1 MNKMQKLTCAKVLKV
16 IFYLLG
22 FPLLMLFVAK
32 DSMIFFNEGAFSET
46 AKNGITAALVLWA
59 GFTLLQIGLYL
70 VLKKQQAVRTIILV
84 ILAVALMLAP
94 IAGLDIRNEKE
105 LDKIRTEYSD
115 KGVKVENYSLQKQW
129 FNALS
134 ANKRESGYAYKLN
147 ERVDNVIRTY
157 GLSEY
162 YPKMY
167 RERTQLNTAVAYY
180 QVGGLDGEMIKV
192 TGDNIDGLFD
202 SLKAQSPYAYN
213 PNGLLY
219 DGYIFG
225 VENALELLI
234 KYNEYAKLTVY
245 RRSSTYIGTEK
256 YADAFK
262 EGCYVLKDGA
272 YVTMKAAGEAFCK
285 QPGTIYYEKLSIAD
299 AYKAMV
305 KDIKDSETNSSKYE
319 SDAWYNYFNDNT
331 EILDTRTGKM
341 TNYSTL
347 RIEED
352 NYRLTDSRL
361 NAVLGTLFEYLG
373 MNPAINKLLNGLN
386 LDGIIGLVN
395 ALLQENGADLTS
407 GDIGNVVSQLL
418 YGYNNGKGGE
428 TTGLAY
434 PVQYLFGNLNLSDK
448 NVFKSTGETAYEYD
462 DEGHLVY
469 EVDAS
474 GNTTDIPKLTGKTG
488 TVYVITYSDSG
499 KKNPDGTPILNA
511 TVNRAEFDTTKMSPL
526 PEKAAD
532 IKTGTVYTTGDIF
545 KEVKLNANYSAY
557 VENLEKNKNPNTA
570 ALVDIIKSLQPAL
583 GLVGGLLNLNDIIG
597 GLVSGLD
604 VSAILAK
611 IAPDLDLNAILT
623 QILSKI
629 DLTGVTVE
637 GVQKLLDTVLGE
649 LSFYSHPLLKKC
661 WQSDFVSDTDK
672 ALATTAGTT
681 VDMSDYAWV
690 KYTCEDFGITS
701 GCALAAKGGL
711 LTGKTIG
718 NGTSA
723 DAAISLADCYQLQA
737 DIAYQPEMYP
747 LLAARR
753 YFSIWAG
760 ILAMSIFLSTY
771 FHNKER
777 LYAYEIALNGGEY

>member
-94 IAGLDIRNEKE
+94 IAGLDVRNEKE

-134 ANKRESGYAYKLN
+134 ADKRKSGYAYLLN
-147 ERVDNVIRTY
+147 ERVNNVIKTY

-219 DGYIFG
+219 DGYVFG
-225 VENALELLI
+225 VENVLELLI

-245 RRSSTYIGTEK
+245 RPAK
-256 YADAFK
+256 YTVADYAEAFNA
-262 EGCYVLKDGA
+262 GCYVLKDGA
-272 YVTMKAAGEAFCK
+272 YVTMKAAGETFSK
-285 QPGTIYYEKLSIAD
+285 QPGTVYYEKLAIAD
-299 AYKAMV
+299 AYKKMV
-305 KDIKDSETNSSKYE
+305 SEIEESATNASAYE
-319 SDAWYNYFNDNT
+319 SDAWYNYTNDIT
-331 EILDTRTGKM
+331 EILDTRSGKM

-373 MNPAINKLLNGLN
+373 MNPAINKLLDSLKAQQL
-386 LDGIIGLVN
+386 LDLVN
-395 ALLQENGADLTS
+395 SLLKENSADLSS

-428 TTGLAY
+428 TTGLAL
-434 PVQYLFGNLNLSDK
+434 PVQYLFGNLDFTSK
-448 NVFKSTGETAYEYD
+448 EVYKSTGKNAFKVGALA
-462 DEGHLVY
+462 DEV
-469 EVDAS
+469 
-474 GNTTDIPKLTGKTG
+474 
-488 TVYVITYSDSG
+488 VYVTTYTDSG
-499 KKNPDGTPILNA
+499 EVNDDGTPVLTAKITREAFDAATMKQSPKTNA
-511 TVNRAEFDTTKMSPL
+511 EIV
-526 PEKAAD
+526 PEQK
-532 IKTGTVYTTGDIF
+532 YTTGDTYA
-545 KEVKLNANYSAY
+545 KTKLGTAY
-557 VENLEKNKNPNTA
+557 TAYKTKLESDNKNPNTA

-597 GLVSGLD
+597 GLVPGLD
-604 VSAILAK
+604 IPAILKA

-623 QILSKI
+623 QVLSKI

-681 VDMSDYAWV
+681 VDMSDYAWI

-701 GCALAAKGGL
+701 GCALVAKGGL

-737 DIAYQPEMYP
+737 DIAYQPNMYP

-771 FHNKER
+771 FHNKEK

>member
-70 VLKKQQAVRTIILV
+70 VLKKQQAARTIILV

-94 IAGLDIRNEKE
+94 IAGLDARNEKE

-134 ANKRESGYAYKLN
+134 ADKRESGYAYKLN

-202 SLKAQSPYAYN
+202 SLQSQSPYAYN

-219 DGYIFG
+219 DGYVFG

-245 RRSSTYIGTEK
+245 RPTK
-256 YADAFK
+256 YTVADYAEAFSA
-262 EGCYVLKDGA
+262 GCYVIKDGA
-272 YVTMKAAGEAFCK
+272 YVTMKAAGEPFCK
-285 QPGTIYYEKLSIAD
+285 QPGTIYYEQLAIAD
-299 AYKAMV
+299 AYKKMV
-305 KDIKDSETNSSKYE
+305 SEIEESATNASAYE
-319 SDAWYNYFNDNT
+319 SDAWYNYTNDIT

-373 MNPAINKLLNGLN
+373 MNPAINKLLDSLKAQQL
-386 LDGIIGLVN
+386 LDLVN
-395 ALLQENGADLTS
+395 SLLKENSADLSS

-428 TTGLAY
+428 TTGLAL
-434 PVQYLFGNLNLSDK
+434 PAQYLFGNLDFTSK
-448 NVFKSTGETAYEYD
+448 EVYKSTGKNAFKVGATA
-462 DEGHLVY
+462 DEV
-469 EVDAS
+469 
-474 GNTTDIPKLTGKTG
+474 
-488 TVYVITYSDSG
+488 VYVTTYTDSG
-499 KKNPDGTPILNA
+499 EVNDDGTPVLTAKITREAFDNA
-511 TVNRAEFDTTKMSPL
+511 TMKQLPKTSAEIVPGQK
-526 PEKAAD
+526 
-532 IKTGTVYTTGDIF
+532 YTTGDTYA
-545 KEVKLNANYSAY
+545 KTKLGTAY
-557 VENLEKNKNPNTA
+557 TAYKTKLESDNKNPNTA

-583 GLVGGLLNLNDIIG
+583 GLVGGLLDLNDIIG
-597 GLVSGLD
+597 GLVPGLD
-604 VSAILAK
+604 VAGILKA

-623 QILSKI
+623 QILGKI

-737 DIAYQPEMYP
+737 DIAYQPDMYP

-771 FHNKER
+771 FHNKEK

>member
-84 ILAVALMLAP
+84 VLAVALMLAP

-225 VENALELLI
+225 VENVLELLI

-245 RRSSTYIGTEK
+245 RPTK
-256 YADAFK
+256 YTVADYAEAFNA
-262 EGCYVLKDGA
+262 GCYVIKDGA
-272 YVTMKAAGEAFCK
+272 YVTMKAAGETFCK
-285 QPGTIYYEKLSIAD
+285 QPGTIYYEQLAIAD
-299 AYKAMV
+299 AYKKMV
-305 KDIKDSETNSSKYE
+305 SEIEASATNASAYE
-319 SDAWYNYFNDNT
+319 SDAWYNYTNDITKIFDPRVKSNI
-331 EILDTRTGKM
+331 EDE
-341 TNYSTL
+341 NYTVYSKL

-373 MNPAINKLLNGLN
+373 MNPAINKLLDSLKAQQL
-386 LDGIIGLVN
+386 LDLVN
-395 ALLQENGADLTS
+395 SLLKENGADLSS

-428 TTGLAY
+428 TTGLAL
-434 PVQYLFGNLNLSDK
+434 PAQYLFGNLNFTSK
-448 NVFKSTGETAYEYD
+448 EVYKSTGKNAFKVGALA
-462 DEGHLVY
+462 DEV
-469 EVDAS
+469 
-474 GNTTDIPKLTGKTG
+474 
-488 TVYVITYSDSG
+488 VYVTTYTDSG
-499 KKNPDGTPILNA
+499 EVNDDGTPILTAKITREAFDNA
-511 TVNRAEFDTTKMSPL
+511 TMKQPPKTNAEIVPGQK
-526 PEKAAD
+526 
-532 IKTGTVYTTGDIF
+532 YTTGDTYA
-545 KEVKLNANYSAY
+545 KTDLGTAYKAYETKLKND
-557 VENLEKNKNPNTA
+557 NKNPNTA

-604 VSAILAK
+604 VSAILKA

-718 NGTSA
+718 NGTPA

-737 DIAYQPEMYP
+737 DIAYQPDMYP

>member
-1 MNKMQKLTCAKVLKV
+1 
-16 IFYLLG
+16 
-22 FPLLMLFVAK
+22 
-32 DSMIFFNEGAFSET
+32 
-46 AKNGITAALVLWA
+46 
-59 GFTLLQIGLYL
+59 
-70 VLKKQQAVRTIILV
+70 
-84 ILAVALMLAP
+84 
-94 IAGLDIRNEKE
+94 
-105 LDKIRTEYSD
+105 
-115 KGVKVENYSLQKQW
+115 
-129 FNALS
+129 
-134 ANKRESGYAYKLN
+134 
-147 ERVDNVIRTY
+147 
-157 GLSEY
+157 
-162 YPKMY
+162 MY
-167 RERTQLNTAVAYY
+167 RERPQHNTAVAYY

-202 SLKAQSPYAYN
+202 SLQSQSPYAYN

-225 VENALELLI
+225 VENVLELLI

-245 RRSSTYIGTEK
+245 RPTK
-256 YADAFK
+256 YTVADYAEAFNA
-262 EGCYVLKDGA
+262 GCYVIKDGA
-272 YVTMKAAGEAFCK
+272 YVTMKAAGETFSK
-285 QPGTIYYEKLSIAD
+285 QPGTVYYEKLAIAD
-299 AYKAMV
+299 AYKKMV
-305 KDIKDSETNSSKYE
+305 SEIEESATNASAYE
-319 SDAWYNYFNDNT
+319 SDAWYNYTNDIT
-331 EILDTRTGKM
+331 EILDTRSGKM

-352 NYRLTDSRL
+352 NYRLADSRL

-373 MNPAINKLLNGLN
+373 MNPAINKLLDSLKAQQL
-386 LDGIIGLVN
+386 LDLVN
-395 ALLQENGADLTS
+395 SLLKENSADLSS

-428 TTGLAY
+428 TTGLAL
-434 PVQYLFGNLNLSDK
+434 PAQYLFGNLDFTSK
-448 NVFKSTGETAYEYD
+448 EIYKSTGKNAFKVGAPA
-462 DEGHLVY
+462 DEV
-469 EVDAS
+469 
-474 GNTTDIPKLTGKTG
+474 
-488 TVYVITYSDSG
+488 VYVTTYTDSG
-499 KKNPDGTPILNA
+499 EVNDDGTPVLTAKITREAFDNA
-511 TVNRAEFDTTKMSPL
+511 TMKQLPKTSAEIVPGQK
-526 PEKAAD
+526 
-532 IKTGTVYTTGDIF
+532 YTTGDTYA
-545 KEVKLNANYSAY
+545 KTKLGTAY
-557 VENLEKNKNPNTA
+557 TAYKTKLESDNKNPNTA

-583 GLVGGLLNLNDIIG
+583 GLVGGLLDLNDIIG
-597 GLVSGLD
+597 GLVPGLD
-604 VSAILAK
+604 VAGILKA

-623 QILSKI
+623 QILGKI

-701 GCALAAKGGL
+701 GCALVAKGGL

-737 DIAYQPEMYP
+737 DIAYQPDMYP

-771 FHNKER
+771 FHNKEK

>member
-94 IAGLDIRNEKE
+94 VAGLDIRNEKE

-115 KGVKVENYSLQKQW
+115 KGVKVDNYSLQKQW

-134 ANKRESGYAYKLN
+134 ADKRESGYAYKLN

-202 SLKAQSPYAYN
+202 SLQSQSPYAYN

-245 RRSSTYIGTEK
+245 RPTK
-256 YADAFK
+256 YTVADYAEAFSA
-262 EGCYVLKDGA
+262 GCYVIKDGA
-272 YVTMKAAGEAFCK
+272 YVTMKAAGETFSK
-285 QPGTIYYEKLSIAD
+285 QPGTIYYESLSIAD
-299 AYKAMV
+299 AYKKMV
-305 KDIKDSETNSSKYE
+305 SEIEESATNASAYE
-319 SDAWYNYFNDNT
+319 SDAWYNYTNDIT

-373 MNPAINKLLNGLN
+373 MNPAINKLLDSLKAQQL
-386 LDGIIGLVN
+386 LDLVN
-395 ALLQENGADLTS
+395 SLLKENDADLSS

-428 TTGLAY
+428 TTGLAL
-434 PVQYLFGNLNLSDK
+434 PAQYLFGNLDFTSK
-448 NVFKSTGETAYEYD
+448 EVYKSTGKNAFKVGATA
-462 DEGHLVY
+462 DEV
-469 EVDAS
+469 
-474 GNTTDIPKLTGKTG
+474 
-488 TVYVITYSDSG
+488 VYVTTYTDTG
-499 KKNPDGTPILNA
+499 EDNDDGTPVLTAKITREAFDNA
-511 TVNRAEFDTTKMSPL
+511 TMKQSP
-526 PEKAAD
+526 
-532 IKTGTVYTTGDIF
+532 KTNEEIVPGQKYTTGDTYA
-545 KEVKLNANYSAY
+545 KTDLGTAYTAYKTKLESD
-557 VENLEKNKNPNTA
+557 NKNPNTA

-583 GLVGGLLNLNDIIG
+583 GLVGGLLDLNDIIG
-597 GLVSGLD
+597 GLVPGLD
-604 VSAILAK
+604 VAGILKA

-623 QILSKI
+623 QILGKI

-737 DIAYQPEMYP
+737 DIAYQPDMYP

-771 FHNKER
+771 FHNKEK

>member
-70 VLKKQQAVRTIILV
+70 VLKKQQAARTIILV

-94 IAGLDIRNEKE
+94 VAGLDIRNEKE

-134 ANKRESGYAYKLN
+134 ADKRESGYAYKLN

-245 RRSSTYIGTEK
+245 RPTK
-256 YADAFK
+256 YTVADYAEAFSA
-262 EGCYVLKDGA
+262 GCYVINNDGA

-285 QPGTIYYEKLSIAD
+285 QPGTIYYEQLAIAD
-299 AYKAMV
+299 AYKKMV
-305 KDIKDSETNSSKYE
+305 SEIEESATNASAYE
-319 SDAWYNYFNDNT
+319 SDAWYNYTNDIT

-395 ALLQENGADLTS
+395 ALLKENSADLSS

-428 TTGLAY
+428 TTGLAL
-434 PVQYLFGNLNLSDK
+434 PAQYLFGNLDFTSK
-448 NVFKSTGETAYEYD
+448 EVYKSTGKNAFKVGATA
-462 DEGHLVY
+462 DEV
-469 EVDAS
+469 
-474 GNTTDIPKLTGKTG
+474 
-488 TVYVITYSDSG
+488 VYVTTYKDSG
-499 KKNPDGTPILNA
+499 EVNDDGSPVLTATITREAFDNA
-511 TVNRAEFDTTKMSPL
+511 TMKQP
-526 PEKAAD
+526 P
-532 IKTGTVYTTGDIF
+532 KTNEEIVPGQKYTTGDTYA
-545 KEVKLNANYSAY
+545 KTDLGTAYTAYKTKLESD
-557 VENLEKNKNPNTA
+557 NKNPNTA

-583 GLVGGLLNLNDIIG
+583 GLVGGLLDLNDIIG
-597 GLVSGLD
+597 GLVPGLD
-604 VSAILAK
+604 VAGILKA

-623 QILSKI
+623 QILGKI

-701 GCALAAKGGL
+701 GCALIAKGGL

-737 DIAYQPEMYP
+737 DIAYQPDMYP

-771 FHNKER
+771 FHNKEK

>member
-84 ILAVALMLAP
+84 VLAVALMLAP

-134 ANKRESGYAYKLN
+134 ADKRESGYAYKLN
-147 ERVDNVIRTY
+147 DRVDNVIRTY

-225 VENALELLI
+225 VENVLELLI

-245 RRSSTYIGTEK
+245 RPTK
-256 YADAFK
+256 YTVADYAEAFNA
-262 EGCYVLKDGA
+262 GCYVINNDGA
-272 YVTMKAAGEAFCK
+272 YVTMKAAGETFCK
-285 QPGTIYYEKLSIAD
+285 QPGTIYYEQLAIAD
-299 AYKAMV
+299 AYKKMV
-305 KDIKDSETNSSKYE
+305 SEIEASATNASAYA
-319 SDAWYNYFNDNT
+319 SDAWYNYTNDIT
-331 EILDTRTGKM
+331 EILDTRSGKM

-373 MNPAINKLLNGLN
+373 MNPAINKLLDSLKAQQL
-386 LDGIIGLVN
+386 LDLVN
-395 ALLQENGADLTS
+395 SLLKENGADLSS

-428 TTGLAY
+428 TTGLAL
-434 PVQYLFGNLNLSDK
+434 PAQYLFGNLNFTSK
-448 NVFKSTGETAYEYD
+448 EVYKSTGKNAFKVGALVPA
-462 DEGHLVY
+462 DE
-469 EVDAS
+469 
-474 GNTTDIPKLTGKTG
+474 I
-488 TVYVITYSDSG
+488 VYVTTYKDTG
-499 KKNPDGTPILNA
+499 EVNDDGTPILTATITREAFDAETMKQFPKTNA
-511 TVNRAEFDTTKMSPL
+511 EIVPGTK
-526 PEKAAD
+526 
-532 IKTGTVYTTGDIF
+532 YTTGDTYA
-545 KEVKLNANYSAY
+545 KTKLGTAY
-557 VENLEKNKNPNTA
+557 TAYKTKLESDNKNPNTA

-583 GLVGGLLNLNDIIG
+583 GLVGGLLDLNDIIG
-597 GLVSGLD
+597 GLVPGLD
-604 VSAILAK
+604 VAGILKA

-623 QILSKI
+623 QILGKI

-737 DIAYQPEMYP
+737 DIAYQPDMYP

-771 FHNKER
+771 FHNKEK

>member
-94 IAGLDIRNEKE
+94 VAGLDIRNEKE

-134 ANKRESGYAYKLN
+134 ADKRESGYAYKLN

-202 SLKAQSPYAYN
+202 SLQSQSPYAYN

-245 RRSSTYIGTEK
+245 RPTK
-256 YADAFK
+256 YTVADYAEAFSA
-262 EGCYVLKDGA
+262 GCYVIKDGA
-272 YVTMKAAGEAFCK
+272 YVTMKAAGETFSK
-285 QPGTIYYEKLSIAD
+285 QPGTIYYESLSIAD
-299 AYKAMV
+299 AYKKMV
-305 KDIKDSETNSSKYE
+305 SEIEESATNASAYE
-319 SDAWYNYFNDNT
+319 SDAWYNYTNDIT
-331 EILDTRTGKM
+331 EILDTRSGKM

-373 MNPAINKLLNGLN
+373 MNPAINKLLDSLKAQQL
-386 LDGIIGLVN
+386 LDLVN
-395 ALLQENGADLTS
+395 SLLKENGADLSS

-428 TTGLAY
+428 TTGLAL
-434 PVQYLFGNLNLSDK
+434 PAQYLFGNLDFTSK
-448 NVFKSTGETAYEYD
+448 EVYKSTGKNAFKVGALA
-462 DEGHLVY
+462 DEV
-469 EVDAS
+469 
-474 GNTTDIPKLTGKTG
+474 
-488 TVYVITYSDSG
+488 VYVTTYTDSG
-499 KKNPDGTPILNA
+499 EVNDDGTPVLTAKITREAFDNA
-511 TVNRAEFDTTKMSPL
+511 TMKQLPKTSAEIV
-526 PEKAAD
+526 PEQK
-532 IKTGTVYTTGDIF
+532 YTTGDTYA
-545 KEVKLNANYSAY
+545 KTDLGTAYTAYKTKLESD
-557 VENLEKNKNPNTA
+557 NKNPNTA

-583 GLVGGLLNLNDIIG
+583 GLVGGLLDLNDIIG
-597 GLVSGLD
+597 GLVPGLD
-604 VSAILAK
+604 VAGILKA

-623 QILSKI
+623 QILGKI

-737 DIAYQPEMYP
+737 DIAYQPDMYP

-771 FHNKER
+771 FHNKEK

>member
-70 VLKKQQAVRTIILV
+70 VLKKQQAARTIILV

-94 IAGLDIRNEKE
+94 VAGLDIRNEKE

-134 ANKRESGYAYKLN
+134 ADKRESGYAYKLN

-202 SLKAQSPYAYN
+202 SLQSQSPYAYN

-245 RRSSTYIGTEK
+245 RPTK
-256 YADAFK
+256 YTVADYAEAFSA
-262 EGCYVLKDGA
+262 GCYVIKDGA
-272 YVTMKAAGEAFCK
+272 YVTMKAAGETFSK
-285 QPGTIYYEKLSIAD
+285 QPGTIYYERLSIAD
-299 AYKAMV
+299 AYKKMV
-305 KDIKDSETNSSKYE
+305 SEIEESATNASAYE
-319 SDAWYNYFNDNT
+319 SDAWYNYTNDIT

-373 MNPAINKLLNGLN
+373 MNPAINKLLDSLKAQQL
-386 LDGIIGLVN
+386 LDLVN
-395 ALLQENGADLTS
+395 SLLKDNDADLSS

-428 TTGLAY
+428 TTGLAL
-434 PVQYLFGNLNLSDK
+434 PAQYLFGNLSFTSK
-448 NVFKSTGETAYEYD
+448 EVYKSTGKNAFKVGALA
-462 DEGHLVY
+462 DE
-469 EVDAS
+469 
-474 GNTTDIPKLTGKTG
+474 I
-488 TVYVITYSDSG
+488 VYVTTYKDSG
-499 KKNPDGTPILNA
+499 KVNDDGTPILTATITREAFDNA
-511 TVNRAEFDTTKMSPL
+511 TMKQPPKTNAEIVLGQK
-526 PEKAAD
+526 
-532 IKTGTVYTTGDIF
+532 YTTGDTYA
-545 KEVKLNANYSAY
+545 KTDLGTAYTAYKTKLESD
-557 VENLEKNKNPNTA
+557 NKNPNTA

-583 GLVGGLLNLNDIIG
+583 GLVGGLLDLNDIIG
-597 GLVSGLD
+597 GLVPGLD
-604 VSAILAK
+604 VAGILKA

-623 QILSKI
+623 QILGKI

-737 DIAYQPEMYP
+737 DIAYQPDMYP

-771 FHNKER
+771 FHNKEK

>member
-94 IAGLDIRNEKE
+94 VAGLDIRNEKE

-134 ANKRESGYAYKLN
+134 ADKRESGYAYKLN

-202 SLKAQSPYAYN
+202 SLQSQSPYAYN

-245 RRSSTYIGTEK
+245 RPTK
-256 YADAFK
+256 YTVADYAEAFNA
-262 EGCYVLKDGA
+262 GCYVIKDGA
-272 YVTMKAAGEAFCK
+272 YVTMKAAGETFSK
-285 QPGTIYYEKLSIAD
+285 QPGTVYYEKLAIAD
-299 AYKAMV
+299 AYKKMV
-305 KDIKDSETNSSKYE
+305 SEIEESATNASAYE
-319 SDAWYNYFNDNT
+319 SDAWYNYTNDIT

-373 MNPAINKLLNGLN
+373 MNPAINKLLDSLKAQQL
-386 LDGIIGLVN
+386 LDLVN
-395 ALLQENGADLTS
+395 SLLKENGADLSS

-428 TTGLAY
+428 TTGLAL
-434 PVQYLFGNLNLSDK
+434 PAQYLFGNLDFTSK
-448 NVFKSTGETAYEYD
+448 EVYKSTGKNAFKVGALA
-462 DEGHLVY
+462 DEV
-469 EVDAS
+469 
-474 GNTTDIPKLTGKTG
+474 
-488 TVYVITYSDSG
+488 VYVTTYTDSG
-499 KKNPDGTPILNA
+499 EVNDDGTPVLTAKITREAFDNA
-511 TVNRAEFDTTKMSPL
+511 TMKQP
-526 PEKAAD
+526 P
-532 IKTGTVYTTGDIF
+532 KTNEEIVPGQKYTTGDTYA
-545 KEVKLNANYSAY
+545 KTKLGTAY
-557 VENLEKNKNPNTA
+557 TAYKTKLESDNKNPNTA

-583 GLVGGLLNLNDIIG
+583 GLVGGLLDLNDIIG
-597 GLVSGLD
+597 GLVPGLD
-604 VSAILAK
+604 VAGILKA

-623 QILSKI
+623 QILGKI

-737 DIAYQPEMYP
+737 DIAYQPDMYP

-771 FHNKER
+771 FHNKEK

>member
-147 ERVDNVIRTY
+147 DRVDNVIRTY

-202 SLKAQSPYAYN
+202 SLQSQSPYAYN

-225 VENALELLI
+225 VENVLELLI

-245 RRSSTYIGTEK
+245 RPTK
-256 YADAFK
+256 YTVADYAEAFNA
-262 EGCYVLKDGA
+262 GCYVIKDGA
-272 YVTMKAAGEAFCK
+272 YVTMKAAGETFSK
-285 QPGTIYYEKLSIAD
+285 QPGTVYYEKLAIAD
-299 AYKAMV
+299 AYKKMV
-305 KDIKDSETNSSKYE
+305 SEIEESATNASAYE
-319 SDAWYNYFNDNT
+319 SDAWYNYTHDFT
-331 EILDTRTGKM
+331 EILDTRSGEM
-341 TNYSTL
+341 TTYSKL

-373 MNPAINKLLNGLN
+373 MNPAINKLLDSLKAQQL
-386 LDGIIGLVN
+386 LDLVN
-395 ALLQENGADLTS
+395 SLLKENGADLSS

-428 TTGLAY
+428 TTGLAL
-434 PVQYLFGNLNLSDK
+434 PVQYLFGNLNFTSK
-448 NVFKSTGETAYEYD
+448 EVYKSTGKNAFKVGALA
-462 DEGHLVY
+462 DEV
-469 EVDAS
+469 
-474 GNTTDIPKLTGKTG
+474 
-488 TVYVITYSDSG
+488 VYVTTYTDSG
-499 KKNPDGTPILNA
+499 EVNDDGTPVLTAKITREAFDNA
-511 TVNRAEFDTTKMSPL
+511 TMKQPPKTNAEIVPGQK
-526 PEKAAD
+526 
-532 IKTGTVYTTGDIF
+532 YTTGDTYA
-545 KEVKLNANYSAY
+545 KTDLGTAYKAYETKLKND
-557 VENLEKNKNPNTA
+557 NKNPNTA

-583 GLVGGLLNLNDIIG
+583 GLVGGLLDLNDIIG
-597 GLVSGLD
+597 GLVPGLD
-604 VSAILAK
+604 VAGILKA

-623 QILSKI
+623 QILGKI

-701 GCALAAKGGL
+701 GCALIAKGGL

-737 DIAYQPEMYP
+737 DIAYQPDMYP

-771 FHNKER
+771 FHNKEK

>member
-147 ERVDNVIRTY
+147 DRVDNVIRTY

-225 VENALELLI
+225 VENVLELLI

-245 RRSSTYIGTEK
+245 RPTK
-256 YADAFK
+256 YTVADYAEAFNA
-262 EGCYVLKDGA
+262 GCYVIKDGA
-272 YVTMKAAGEAFCK
+272 YVTMKSAGETFCK
-285 QPGTIYYEKLSIAD
+285 QPGTIYYESLSIAD
-299 AYKAMV
+299 AYKKMV
-305 KDIKDSETNSSKYE
+305 SEIEESATNASAYA
-319 SDAWYNYFNDNT
+319 SDAWYNYTNDIT

-373 MNPAINKLLNGLN
+373 MNPAINKLLDSLKAQQL
-386 LDGIIGLVN
+386 LDLVN
-395 ALLQENGADLTS
+395 SLLKENGADLSS

-428 TTGLAY
+428 TTGLAL
-434 PVQYLFGNLNLSDK
+434 PAQYLFGNLNFTSK
-448 NVFKSTGETAYEYD
+448 EVYKSTGKNAFKVGALA
-462 DEGHLVY
+462 DEV
-469 EVDAS
+469 
-474 GNTTDIPKLTGKTG
+474 
-488 TVYVITYSDSG
+488 VYVTTYTDTG
-499 KKNPDGTPILNA
+499 EVNDDGTPVLTAKITREAFDNA
-511 TVNRAEFDTTKMSPL
+511 TMKQPPKTNAEIVPGQK
-526 PEKAAD
+526 
-532 IKTGTVYTTGDIF
+532 YTTGDTYA
-545 KEVKLNANYSAY
+545 KTDLGTAYKAYETKLKND
-557 VENLEKNKNPNTA
+557 NKNPNTA

-604 VSAILAK
+604 VSAILKA

-623 QILSKI
+623 QVLGKI

-718 NGTSA
+718 NGTPA

-737 DIAYQPEMYP
+737 DIAYQPDMYP

>member
-94 IAGLDIRNEKE
+94 VAGLDIRNEKE

-134 ANKRESGYAYKLN
+134 ADKRESGYAYKLN

-202 SLKAQSPYAYN
+202 SLQSQSPYAYN

-245 RRSSTYIGTEK
+245 RPTK
-256 YADAFK
+256 YTVADYAEAFNA
-262 EGCYVLKDGA
+262 GCYVIKDGA
-272 YVTMKAAGEAFCK
+272 YVTMKAAGETFSK
-285 QPGTIYYEKLSIAD
+285 QPGTVYYEKLAIAD
-299 AYKAMV
+299 AYKKMV
-305 KDIKDSETNSSKYE
+305 SEIEESATNASAYE
-319 SDAWYNYFNDNT
+319 SDAWYNYTNDIT

-373 MNPAINKLLNGLN
+373 MNPAINKLLDSLKAQQL
-386 LDGIIGLVN
+386 LDLVN
-395 ALLQENGADLTS
+395 SLLKENGADLSS

-428 TTGLAY
+428 TTGLAL
-434 PVQYLFGNLNLSDK
+434 PAQYLFGNLDFTSK
-448 NVFKSTGETAYEYD
+448 EVYKSTGKNAFKVGATA
-462 DEGHLVY
+462 DEV
-469 EVDAS
+469 
-474 GNTTDIPKLTGKTG
+474 
-488 TVYVITYSDSG
+488 VYVTTYTDSG
-499 KKNPDGTPILNA
+499 EVNDDGTPVLTAKITREAFDNA
-511 TVNRAEFDTTKMSPL
+511 TMKQLPKTSAEIV
-526 PEKAAD
+526 PEQK
-532 IKTGTVYTTGDIF
+532 YTTGDTYA
-545 KEVKLNANYSAY
+545 KTKLGTAY
-557 VENLEKNKNPNTA
+557 TAYKTKLESDNKNPNTA

-583 GLVGGLLNLNDIIG
+583 GLVGGLLDLNDIIG
-597 GLVSGLD
+597 GLVPGLD
-604 VSAILAK
+604 VAGILKA

-737 DIAYQPEMYP
+737 DIAYQPDMYP

-771 FHNKER
+771 FHNKEK

>member
-94 IAGLDIRNEKE
+94 VAGLDIRNEKE

-134 ANKRESGYAYKLN
+134 ADKRESGYAYKLN

-202 SLKAQSPYAYN
+202 SLQSQSPYAYN

-245 RRSSTYIGTEK
+245 RPTK
-256 YADAFK
+256 YTVADYAEAFSA
-262 EGCYVLKDGA
+262 GCYVIKDGA
-272 YVTMKAAGEAFCK
+272 YVTMKAAGETFCK
-285 QPGTIYYEKLSIAD
+285 QPGTVYYEKLAIAD
-299 AYKAMV
+299 AYKKMV
-305 KDIKDSETNSSKYE
+305 SEIEESATNASAYE
-319 SDAWYNYFNDNT
+319 SDAWYNYTNDIT

-373 MNPAINKLLNGLN
+373 MNPAINKLLDSLKAQQL
-386 LDGIIGLVN
+386 LDLVN
-395 ALLQENGADLTS
+395 SLLKENGADLSS

-428 TTGLAY
+428 TTGLAL
-434 PVQYLFGNLNLSDK
+434 PAQYLFGNLDFTSK
-448 NVFKSTGETAYEYD
+448 EVYKSTGKNAFKVGALA
-462 DEGHLVY
+462 DEV
-469 EVDAS
+469 
-474 GNTTDIPKLTGKTG
+474 
-488 TVYVITYSDSG
+488 VYVTTYTDSG
-499 KKNPDGTPILNA
+499 EVNDDGTPVLTAKITREAFDNA
-511 TVNRAEFDTTKMSPL
+511 TMKQLPKTSAEIV
-526 PEKAAD
+526 PEQK
-532 IKTGTVYTTGDIF
+532 YTTGDTYA
-545 KEVKLNANYSAY
+545 KTKLGTAY
-557 VENLEKNKNPNTA
+557 TAYKTKLESDNKNPNTA

-583 GLVGGLLNLNDIIG
+583 GLVGGLLDLNDIIG

-604 VSAILAK
+604 VSAILKA

-623 QILSKI
+623 QILGKI

-701 GCALAAKGGL
+701 GCALIAKGGL

-737 DIAYQPEMYP
+737 DIAYQPDMYP

>member
-70 VLKKQQAVRTIILV
+70 VLKKQQAARTIILV
-84 ILAVALMLAP
+84 ILAVTLMLAP
-94 IAGLDIRNEKE
+94 VAGLDARNEKE

-129 FNALS
+129 FNAIS

-147 ERVDNVIRTY
+147 DRVDNVIRTY

-180 QVGGLDGEMIKV
+180 QIGGLDGEMIKV

-202 SLKAQSPYAYN
+202 SLQSQSPYAYN

-245 RRSSTYIGTEK
+245 RPTK
-256 YADAFK
+256 YTVADYAEAFSA
-262 EGCYVLKDGA
+262 GCYVIKDGA
-272 YVTMKAAGEAFCK
+272 YVTMKAAGETFSK
-285 QPGTIYYEKLSIAD
+285 QPGTIYYEQLAIAD
-299 AYKAMV
+299 AYKKMV
-305 KDIKDSETNSSKYE
+305 SEIEESATNASAYE
-319 SDAWYNYFNDNT
+319 SDAWYNYTNDIT

-373 MNPAINKLLNGLN
+373 MNPAINKLLDSLKAQQL
-386 LDGIIGLVN
+386 LDLVN
-395 ALLQENGADLTS
+395 SLLKDNDADLSS

-428 TTGLAY
+428 TTGLAL
-434 PVQYLFGNLNLSDK
+434 PAQYLFGNLSFTSK
-448 NVFKSTGETAYEYD
+448 EVYKSTGKNAFKVGALA
-462 DEGHLVY
+462 DE
-469 EVDAS
+469 
-474 GNTTDIPKLTGKTG
+474 I
-488 TVYVITYSDSG
+488 VYVTTYKDSG
-499 KKNPDGTPILNA
+499 KVNDDGTPILTATITREAFDNA
-511 TVNRAEFDTTKMSPL
+511 TMKQPPKTNAEIVLGQK
-526 PEKAAD
+526 
-532 IKTGTVYTTGDIF
+532 YTTGDTYA
-545 KEVKLNANYSAY
+545 KTDLGTAYTAYKTKLESD
-557 VENLEKNKNPNTA
+557 NKNPNTA

-583 GLVGGLLNLNDIIG
+583 GLVGGLLDLNDIIG
-597 GLVSGLD
+597 GLVPGLD
-604 VSAILAK
+604 VAGILKA

-623 QILSKI
+623 QILGKI

-701 GCALAAKGGL
+701 GCALIAKGGL

-771 FHNKER
+771 FHNKEK

>member
-147 ERVDNVIRTY
+147 DRVDNVIRTY

-225 VENALELLI
+225 VENVLELLI

-245 RRSSTYIGTEK
+245 RPTK
-256 YADAFK
+256 YTVADYAEAFNA
-262 EGCYVLKDGA
+262 GCYVINNDGA
-272 YVTMKAAGEAFCK
+272 YVTMKAAGETFCK
-285 QPGTIYYEKLSIAD
+285 QPGTIYYEQLAIAD
-299 AYKAMV
+299 AYKKMV
-305 KDIKDSETNSSKYE
+305 SEIEASATNASAYA
-319 SDAWYNYFNDNT
+319 SDAWYNYTNDIT

-373 MNPAINKLLNGLN
+373 MNPAINKLLDSLKAQQL
-386 LDGIIGLVN
+386 LDLVN
-395 ALLQENGADLTS
+395 SLLKENGADLSS

-428 TTGLAY
+428 TTGLAL
-434 PVQYLFGNLNLSDK
+434 PAQYLFGNLNFTSK
-448 NVFKSTGETAYEYD
+448 EVYKSTGKNAFKVGALA
-462 DEGHLVY
+462 DEV
-469 EVDAS
+469 
-474 GNTTDIPKLTGKTG
+474 
-488 TVYVITYSDSG
+488 VYVTTYTDTG
-499 KKNPDGTPILNA
+499 EVNDDGTPVLTAKITREAFDNA
-511 TVNRAEFDTTKMSPL
+511 TMKQPPKTNAEIVPGQK
-526 PEKAAD
+526 
-532 IKTGTVYTTGDIF
+532 YTTGDTYA
-545 KEVKLNANYSAY
+545 KTDLGTAYKAYETKLKND
-557 VENLEKNKNPNTA
+557 NKNPNTA

-604 VSAILAK
+604 VSAILKA

-637 GVQKLLDTVLGE
+637 GVQKILDTVLGE

-718 NGTSA
+718 NGTPA

-737 DIAYQPEMYP
+737 DIAYQPDMYP

-771 FHNKER
+771 FHNKEK

>member
-147 ERVDNVIRTY
+147 DRVDNVIRTY

-225 VENALELLI
+225 VENVLELLI

-245 RRSSTYIGTEK
+245 RPTK
-256 YADAFK
+256 YTVADYAEAFNA
-262 EGCYVLKDGA
+262 GCYVIKDGA
-272 YVTMKAAGEAFCK
+272 YVTMKSAGETFCK
-285 QPGTIYYEKLSIAD
+285 QPGTIYYEQLAIAD
-299 AYKAMV
+299 AYKKMV
-305 KDIKDSETNSSKYE
+305 SEIEASATNASAYA
-319 SDAWYNYFNDNT
+319 SDAWYNYTNDITKIFDPRVKSNI
-331 EILDTRTGKM
+331 EDE
-341 TNYSTL
+341 NYTVYSKL

-373 MNPAINKLLNGLN
+373 MNPAINKLLDSLKAQQL
-386 LDGIIGLVN
+386 LDLVN
-395 ALLQENGADLTS
+395 SLLKENGADLSS

-428 TTGLAY
+428 TTGLAL
-434 PVQYLFGNLNLSDK
+434 PAQYLFGNLNFTSK
-448 NVFKSTGETAYEYD
+448 EVYKSTGKNAFKVGALA
-462 DEGHLVY
+462 DEV
-469 EVDAS
+469 
-474 GNTTDIPKLTGKTG
+474 
-488 TVYVITYSDSG
+488 VYVTTYTDTG
-499 KKNPDGTPILNA
+499 EVNDDGTPILTAKITREAFDNA
-511 TVNRAEFDTTKMSPL
+511 TMKQPPKTNAEIVPGQK
-526 PEKAAD
+526 
-532 IKTGTVYTTGDIF
+532 YTTGDTYA
-545 KEVKLNANYSAY
+545 KTDLGTAYKAYETKLKND
-557 VENLEKNKNPNTA
+557 NKNPNTA

-604 VSAILAK
+604 VSAILKA

-718 NGTSA
+718 NGTPA

-771 FHNKER
+771 FHNKEK

>member
-94 IAGLDIRNEKE
+94 VAGLDIRNEKE

-134 ANKRESGYAYKLN
+134 ADKRESGYAYKLN

-202 SLKAQSPYAYN
+202 SLQSQSPYAYN

-245 RRSSTYIGTEK
+245 RPTK
-256 YADAFK
+256 YTVADYAEAFSA
-262 EGCYVLKDGA
+262 GCYVIKDGA
-272 YVTMKAAGEAFCK
+272 YVTMKAAGETFSK
-285 QPGTIYYEKLSIAD
+285 QPGTVYYEKLAIAD
-299 AYKAMV
+299 AYKKMV
-305 KDIKDSETNSSKYE
+305 SEIEESATNASAYE
-319 SDAWYNYFNDNT
+319 SDAWYNYTNDIT

-373 MNPAINKLLNGLN
+373 MNPAINKLLDSLKAQQL
-386 LDGIIGLVN
+386 LDLVN
-395 ALLQENGADLTS
+395 SLLKENGADLSS

-428 TTGLAY
+428 TTGLAL
-434 PVQYLFGNLNLSDK
+434 PAQYLFGNLDFTSK
-448 NVFKSTGETAYEYD
+448 EVYKSTGKNAFKVGALA
-462 DEGHLVY
+462 DEV
-469 EVDAS
+469 
-474 GNTTDIPKLTGKTG
+474 
-488 TVYVITYSDSG
+488 VYVTTYTDSG
-499 KKNPDGTPILNA
+499 EVNDDGTPVLTAKITREAFDNA
-511 TVNRAEFDTTKMSPL
+511 TMKQLPKTSAEIV
-526 PEKAAD
+526 PEQK
-532 IKTGTVYTTGDIF
+532 YTTGDTYA
-545 KEVKLNANYSAY
+545 KTKLGTAY
-557 VENLEKNKNPNTA
+557 TAYKTKLESDNKNPNTA

-583 GLVGGLLNLNDIIG
+583 GLVGGLLDLNDIIG
-597 GLVSGLD
+597 GLVPGLD
-604 VSAILAK
+604 VAGILKA

-623 QILSKI
+623 QILGKI

-737 DIAYQPEMYP
+737 DIAYQPDMYP

-771 FHNKER
+771 FHNKEK

>member
-84 ILAVALMLAP
+84 VLAVALMLAP

-134 ANKRESGYAYKLN
+134 ADKRESGYAYKLN
-147 ERVDNVIRTY
+147 DRVDNVIRTY

-202 SLKAQSPYAYN
+202 SLQSQSPYAYN

-219 DGYIFG
+219 DGYVFG

-245 RRSSTYIGTEK
+245 RPTK
-256 YADAFK
+256 YTVADYAEAFSA
-262 EGCYVLKDGA
+262 GCYVIKDGA
-272 YVTMKAAGEAFCK
+272 YVTMKAAGETFSK
-285 QPGTIYYEKLSIAD
+285 QPGTIYYEQLAIAD
-299 AYKAMV
+299 AYKKMV
-305 KDIKDSETNSSKYE
+305 SEIEASATNASAYA
-319 SDAWYNYFNDNT
+319 SDAWYNYTNDIT

-373 MNPAINKLLNGLN
+373 MNPAINKLLDSLKAQQL
-386 LDGIIGLVN
+386 LDLVN
-395 ALLQENGADLTS
+395 SLLKDNDADLSS

-428 TTGLAY
+428 TTGLAL
-434 PVQYLFGNLNLSDK
+434 PAQYLFGNLSFTSK
-448 NVFKSTGETAYEYD
+448 EVYKSTGKNAFKVGALA
-462 DEGHLVY
+462 DEV
-469 EVDAS
+469 
-474 GNTTDIPKLTGKTG
+474 
-488 TVYVITYSDSG
+488 VYVTTYKDSG
-499 KKNPDGTPILNA
+499 KVNDDGTPVLTAKITREAFDNA
-511 TVNRAEFDTTKMSPL
+511 TMKQLPKTSAEIVPGQK
-526 PEKAAD
+526 
-532 IKTGTVYTTGDIF
+532 YTTGDTYA
-545 KEVKLNANYSAY
+545 KTKLGTAY
-557 VENLEKNKNPNTA
+557 TAYKTKLESDNKNPNTA

-583 GLVGGLLNLNDIIG
+583 GLVGGLLDLNDIIG
-597 GLVSGLD
+597 GLVPGLD
-604 VSAILAK
+604 VAGILKA

-623 QILSKI
+623 QILGKI

-701 GCALAAKGGL
+701 GCALVAKGGL

-737 DIAYQPEMYP
+737 DIAYQPDMYP

-771 FHNKER
+771 FHNKEK

>member
-147 ERVDNVIRTY
+147 DRVDNVIRTY

-192 TGDNIDGLFD
+192 TGDNINGLFD

-225 VENALELLI
+225 VENVLELLI

-245 RRSSTYIGTEK
+245 RPTK
-256 YADAFK
+256 YTVADYAEAFNA
-262 EGCYVLKDGA
+262 GCYVIKDGA
-272 YVTMKAAGEAFCK
+272 YVTMKAAGETFCK
-285 QPGTIYYEKLSIAD
+285 QPGTIYYEQLAIAD
-299 AYKAMV
+299 AYKKMV
-305 KDIKDSETNSSKYE
+305 SEIEESATNASAYA
-319 SDAWYNYFNDNT
+319 SDAWYNYTNDIT

-373 MNPAINKLLNGLN
+373 MNPAINKLLDSLKAQQL
-386 LDGIIGLVN
+386 LDLVN
-395 ALLQENGADLTS
+395 SLLKENGADLSS

-428 TTGLAY
+428 TTGLAL
-434 PVQYLFGNLNLSDK
+434 PAQYLFGNLNFTSK
-448 NVFKSTGETAYEYD
+448 EVYKSTGKNAFKVGALA
-462 DEGHLVY
+462 DEV
-469 EVDAS
+469 
-474 GNTTDIPKLTGKTG
+474 
-488 TVYVITYSDSG
+488 VYVTTYTDSG
-499 KKNPDGTPILNA
+499 EVNDDGTPILTAKITRETFDNA
-511 TVNRAEFDTTKMSPL
+511 TMKQPPKTNAEIVPGQK
-526 PEKAAD
+526 
-532 IKTGTVYTTGDIF
+532 YTTGDTYA
-545 KEVKLNANYSAY
+545 KTDLGTAYKAYETKLKND
-557 VENLEKNKNPNTA
+557 NKNPNTA

-604 VSAILAK
+604 VSAILKA

-701 GCALAAKGGL
+701 GCALVAKGGL

-737 DIAYQPEMYP
+737 DIAYQPDMYP

>member
-70 VLKKQQAVRTIILV
+70 VLKKQQAARTIILV
-84 ILAVALMLAP
+84 VLAVALMLAP
-94 IAGLDIRNEKE
+94 VAGLDIRNEKE

-134 ANKRESGYAYKLN
+134 ADKRESGYAYKLN
-147 ERVDNVIRTY
+147 DRVDNVIRTY

-245 RRSSTYIGTEK
+245 RPTK
-256 YADAFK
+256 YTVADYAEAFSA
-262 EGCYVLKDGA
+262 GCYVINNDGA

-285 QPGTIYYEKLSIAD
+285 QPGTIYYEQLAIAD
-299 AYKAMV
+299 AYKKMV
-305 KDIKDSETNSSKYE
+305 SEIEESATNASAYE
-319 SDAWYNYFNDNT
+319 SDAWYNYTNDIT

-373 MNPAINKLLNGLN
+373 MNPAINKLLDSLKAQQL
-386 LDGIIGLVN
+386 LDLVN
-395 ALLQENGADLTS
+395 SLLKENGADLSS

-428 TTGLAY
+428 TTGLAL
-434 PVQYLFGNLNLSDK
+434 PAQYLFGNLNFTSK
-448 NVFKSTGETAYEYD
+448 EVYKSTGKNAFKVGATA
-462 DEGHLVY
+462 DEV
-469 EVDAS
+469 
-474 GNTTDIPKLTGKTG
+474 
-488 TVYVITYSDSG
+488 VYVTTYTDTG
-499 KKNPDGTPILNA
+499 EVNDDGTPVLTAKITREAFDNA
-511 TVNRAEFDTTKMSPL
+511 TMKQSP
-526 PEKAAD
+526 
-532 IKTGTVYTTGDIF
+532 KTNEEIVPGQKYTTGDTYA
-545 KEVKLNANYSAY
+545 KTKLGTAY
-557 VENLEKNKNPNTA
+557 TAYKTKLESDNKNPNTA

-583 GLVGGLLNLNDIIG
+583 GLVGGLLDLNDIIG
-597 GLVSGLD
+597 GLVPGLD
-604 VSAILAK
+604 VAGILKA

-623 QILSKI
+623 QVLGKI

-701 GCALAAKGGL
+701 GCALVAKGGL

-737 DIAYQPEMYP
+737 DIAYQPDMYP

-771 FHNKER
+771 FHNKEK

>member
-94 IAGLDIRNEKE
+94 VAGLDIRNEKE

-147 ERVDNVIRTY
+147 DRVDNVIRTY

-202 SLKAQSPYAYN
+202 SLQSQSPYAYN

-245 RRSSTYIGTEK
+245 RPTK
-256 YADAFK
+256 YTVADYAEAFNA
-262 EGCYVLKDGA
+262 GCYVIKDGA
-272 YVTMKAAGEAFCK
+272 YVTMKAAGETFSK
-285 QPGTIYYEKLSIAD
+285 QPGTVYYEKLAIAD
-299 AYKAMV
+299 AYKKMV
-305 KDIKDSETNSSKYE
+305 SEIEESATNASAYE
-319 SDAWYNYFNDNT
+319 SDAWYNYTNDIT

-373 MNPAINKLLNGLN
+373 MNPAINKLLDSLKAQQL
-386 LDGIIGLVN
+386 LDLVN
-395 ALLQENGADLTS
+395 SLLKDNDADLSS

-428 TTGLAY
+428 TTGLAL
-434 PVQYLFGNLNLSDK
+434 PAQYLFGNLNFTSK
-448 NVFKSTGETAYEYD
+448 EVYKSTGKNAFKVGATA
-462 DEGHLVY
+462 DEV
-469 EVDAS
+469 
-474 GNTTDIPKLTGKTG
+474 
-488 TVYVITYSDSG
+488 VYVTTYTDTG
-499 KKNPDGTPILNA
+499 EVNDDGTPVLTAKITREAFDNA
-511 TVNRAEFDTTKMSPL
+511 TMKQP
-526 PEKAAD
+526 P
-532 IKTGTVYTTGDIF
+532 KTNEEIVPGQKYTTGDTYA
-545 KEVKLNANYSAY
+545 KTKLGTAY
-557 VENLEKNKNPNTA
+557 TAYKTKLESDNKNPNTA

-597 GLVSGLD
+597 GLVPGLD
-604 VSAILAK
+604 VAGILKA

-623 QILSKI
+623 QILGKI

-737 DIAYQPEMYP
+737 DIAYQPDMYP

-771 FHNKER
+771 FHNKEK

>member
-94 IAGLDIRNEKE
+94 VAGLDIRNEKE

-147 ERVDNVIRTY
+147 DRVDNVIRTY

-180 QVGGLDGEMIKV
+180 QVGGLDGKMIKV
-192 TGDNIDGLFD
+192 TGENINGLFD
-202 SLKAQSPYAYN
+202 SLKTQSPYAYN

-219 DGYIFG
+219 DGYVFG

-245 RRSSTYIGTEK
+245 RPTK
-256 YADAFK
+256 YTVADYAEAFSA
-262 EGCYVLKDGA
+262 GCYVIKDGA
-272 YVTMKAAGEAFCK
+272 YVTMKAAGETFCK
-285 QPGTIYYEKLSIAD
+285 QPGTIYYESLSIAD
-299 AYKAMV
+299 AYKKMV
-305 KDIKDSETNSSKYE
+305 SEIEESATNASAYE
-319 SDAWYNYFNDNT
+319 SDAWYNYTNDIT

-373 MNPAINKLLNGLN
+373 MNPAINKLLDSLKAQQL
-386 LDGIIGLVN
+386 LDLVN
-395 ALLQENGADLTS
+395 SLLKDNDADLSS

-428 TTGLAY
+428 TTGLAL
-434 PVQYLFGNLNLSDK
+434 PAQYLFGNLSFTSK
-448 NVFKSTGETAYEYD
+448 EVYKSTGKNAFKVGALA
-462 DEGHLVY
+462 DE
-469 EVDAS
+469 
-474 GNTTDIPKLTGKTG
+474 I
-488 TVYVITYSDSG
+488 VYVTTYKDSG
-499 KKNPDGTPILNA
+499 KVNDDGTPILTATITREAFDNA
-511 TVNRAEFDTTKMSPL
+511 TMKQPPKTNAEIVLGQK
-526 PEKAAD
+526 
-532 IKTGTVYTTGDIF
+532 YTTGDTYA
-545 KEVKLNANYSAY
+545 KTDLGTAYTAYKTKLESD
-557 VENLEKNKNPNTA
+557 NKNPNTA

-583 GLVGGLLNLNDIIG
+583 GLVGGLLDLNDIIG
-597 GLVSGLD
+597 GLVPGLD
-604 VSAILAK
+604 VAGILKA

-623 QILSKI
+623 QILGKI

-737 DIAYQPEMYP
+737 DIAYQPDMYP

-771 FHNKER
+771 FHNKEK

>member
-84 ILAVALMLAP
+84 ILAVTLMLAP
-94 IAGLDIRNEKE
+94 VAGLDIRNEKE

-134 ANKRESGYAYKLN
+134 ADKRESGYAYLLN

-219 DGYIFG
+219 DGYVFG
-225 VENALELLI
+225 VENVLELLI

-245 RRSSTYIGTEK
+245 RPTK
-256 YADAFK
+256 YTVADYAEAFNA
-262 EGCYVLKDGA
+262 GCYVINNDGA
-272 YVTMKAAGEAFCK
+272 YVTMKAAGETFCK
-285 QPGTIYYEKLSIAD
+285 QPGTIYYEQLSIAD
-299 AYKAMV
+299 AYKKMV
-305 KDIKDSETNSSKYE
+305 SEIEESATNASAYE
-319 SDAWYNYFNDNT
+319 SDAWYNYTNDIT
-331 EILDTRTGKM
+331 EILDTRSGEM
-341 TNYSTL
+341 TTYSKL

-373 MNPAINKLLNGLN
+373 MNPAINKLLDSLKAQQ
-386 LDGIIGLVN
+386 LLELVN
-395 ALLQENGADLTS
+395 TLLQENSADLSS

-428 TTGLAY
+428 TTGLAL
-434 PVQYLFGNLNLSDK
+434 PAQYLFGNLDFTSK
-448 NVFKSTGETAYEYD
+448 EVYKSTGKNAFKVGALA
-462 DEGHLVY
+462 DEV
-469 EVDAS
+469 
-474 GNTTDIPKLTGKTG
+474 
-488 TVYVITYSDSG
+488 VYVTTYTDSG
-499 KKNPDGTPILNA
+499 EVNDDGTPVLTAKITREAFDAA
-511 TVNRAEFDTTKMSPL
+511 TMKQLPKTSEEIVPGTK
-526 PEKAAD
+526 
-532 IKTGTVYTTGDIF
+532 YTTGDTYA
-545 KEVKLNANYSAY
+545 KTKLGAAY
-557 VENLEKNKNPNTA
+557 TAYKTKLESDNKNPNTA

-597 GLVSGLD
+597 GLVPGLD
-604 VSAILAK
+604 VSAILKA

-718 NGTSA
+718 NGTPA

-737 DIAYQPEMYP
+737 DIAYQPDMYP

-771 FHNKER
+771 FHNKEK

>member
-147 ERVDNVIRTY
+147 DRVDNVIRTY

-202 SLKAQSPYAYN
+202 SLQSQSPYAYN

-245 RRSSTYIGTEK
+245 RPTK
-256 YADAFK
+256 YTVADYAEAFNA
-262 EGCYVLKDGA
+262 GCYVIKDGA
-272 YVTMKAAGEAFCK
+272 YVTMKAAGETFSK
-285 QPGTIYYEKLSIAD
+285 QPGTIYYESLSIAD
-299 AYKAMV
+299 AYKKMV
-305 KDIKDSETNSSKYE
+305 SEIEESATNASAYE
-319 SDAWYNYFNDNT
+319 SDAWYNYTNDIT

-373 MNPAINKLLNGLN
+373 MNPAINKLLDSLKAQQL
-386 LDGIIGLVN
+386 LDLVN
-395 ALLQENGADLTS
+395 SLLKDNDADLSS

-428 TTGLAY
+428 TTGLAL
-434 PVQYLFGNLNLSDK
+434 PAQYLFGNFDFTSK
-448 NVFKSTGETAYEYD
+448 EVYKSTGKNAFKVGATA
-462 DEGHLVY
+462 DEV
-469 EVDAS
+469 
-474 GNTTDIPKLTGKTG
+474 
-488 TVYVITYSDSG
+488 VYVTTYTDTG
-499 KKNPDGTPILNA
+499 EVNDDGTPVLTAKITREAFDNA
-511 TVNRAEFDTTKMSPL
+511 TMKQLPKTSAEIVPGQK
-526 PEKAAD
+526 
-532 IKTGTVYTTGDIF
+532 YTTGDTYA
-545 KEVKLNANYSAY
+545 KTKLGTAY
-557 VENLEKNKNPNTA
+557 TAYKTKLESDNKNPNTA

-583 GLVGGLLNLNDIIG
+583 GLVSGLLDLNDIIG
-597 GLVSGLD
+597 GLVPGLD
-604 VSAILAK
+604 VAGILKA

-623 QILSKI
+623 QVLGKI

-701 GCALAAKGGL
+701 GCALVAKGGL

-737 DIAYQPEMYP
+737 DIAYQPDMYP

-771 FHNKER
+771 FHNKEK

>member
-70 VLKKQQAVRTIILV
+70 VLKKQQAARTIILV

-94 IAGLDIRNEKE
+94 VAGLDIRNEKE

-134 ANKRESGYAYKLN
+134 ADKRESGYAYKLN

-202 SLKAQSPYAYN
+202 SLQSQSPYAYN

-245 RRSSTYIGTEK
+245 RPTK
-256 YADAFK
+256 YTVADYAEAFNA
-262 EGCYVLKDGA
+262 GCYVIKDGA
-272 YVTMKAAGEAFCK
+272 YVTMKAAGETFSK
-285 QPGTIYYEKLSIAD
+285 QPGTIYYESLSIAD
-299 AYKAMV
+299 AYKKMV
-305 KDIKDSETNSSKYE
+305 SEIEESATNASAYE
-319 SDAWYNYFNDNT
+319 SDAWYNYTNDIT

-373 MNPAINKLLNGLN
+373 MNPAINKLLDSLKAQQL
-386 LDGIIGLVN
+386 LDLVN
-395 ALLQENGADLTS
+395 SLLKDNDADLSS

-428 TTGLAY
+428 TTGLAL
-434 PVQYLFGNLNLSDK
+434 PAQYLFGNLSFTSK
-448 NVFKSTGETAYEYD
+448 EVYKSTGKNAFKVGATA
-462 DEGHLVY
+462 DEV
-469 EVDAS
+469 
-474 GNTTDIPKLTGKTG
+474 
-488 TVYVITYSDSG
+488 VYVTTYKDSG
-499 KKNPDGTPILNA
+499 EVNDDGTPILTATITREAFDNA
-511 TVNRAEFDTTKMSPL
+511 TMKQP
-526 PEKAAD
+526 P
-532 IKTGTVYTTGDIF
+532 KTNEEIVPGQKYTTGDTYA
-545 KEVKLNANYSAY
+545 KTKLGTAY
-557 VENLEKNKNPNTA
+557 TAYKTKLESDNKNPNTA

-583 GLVGGLLNLNDIIG
+583 GLVGGLLDLNDIIG
-597 GLVSGLD
+597 GLVPGLD
-604 VSAILAK
+604 VAGILKA

-623 QILSKI
+623 QILGKI

-637 GVQKLLDTVLGE
+637 DVQKLLDTVLGE

-701 GCALAAKGGL
+701 GCALIAKGGL

-737 DIAYQPEMYP
+737 DIAYQPDMYP

>member
-70 VLKKQQAVRTIILV
+70 VLKKQQAARTIILV
-84 ILAVALMLAP
+84 ILAVTLMLAP
-94 IAGLDIRNEKE
+94 VAGLDARNEKE

-129 FNALS
+129 FNAIS

-147 ERVDNVIRTY
+147 DRVDNVIRTY

-192 TGDNIDGLFD
+192 TGDNINGLFD
-202 SLKAQSPYAYN
+202 SLKTQSPYAYN

-219 DGYIFG
+219 DGYVFG

-245 RRSSTYIGTEK
+245 RPTK
-256 YADAFK
+256 YTVADYAEAFSA
-262 EGCYVLKDGA
+262 GCYVIKDGA
-272 YVTMKAAGEAFCK
+272 YVTMKAAGETFSK
-285 QPGTIYYEKLSIAD
+285 QPGTIYYEQLAIAD
-299 AYKAMV
+299 AYKKMV
-305 KDIKDSETNSSKYE
+305 SEIEESATNASAYE
-319 SDAWYNYFNDNT
+319 SDAWYNYTNDIT

-373 MNPAINKLLNGLN
+373 MNPALNKLLDSLKAQQL
-386 LDGIIGLVN
+386 LDLVN
-395 ALLQENGADLTS
+395 SLLKDNDADLSS

-428 TTGLAY
+428 TTGLAL
-434 PVQYLFGNLNLSDK
+434 PAQYLFGNLDFTSK
-448 NVFKSTGETAYEYD
+448 EVYKSTGKNAFKVGALA
-462 DEGHLVY
+462 DE
-469 EVDAS
+469 
-474 GNTTDIPKLTGKTG
+474 I
-488 TVYVITYSDSG
+488 VYVTTYKDSG
-499 KKNPDGTPILNA
+499 KVNDDGTPVLTAKITREAFDNA
-511 TVNRAEFDTTKMSPL
+511 TMKQLPKTSAEIV
-526 PEKAAD
+526 PEQK
-532 IKTGTVYTTGDIF
+532 YTTGDTYA
-545 KEVKLNANYSAY
+545 KTKLGTAY
-557 VENLEKNKNPNTA
+557 TAYKTKLESDNKNPNTA

-583 GLVGGLLNLNDIIG
+583 GLVGGLLDLNDIIG

-604 VSAILAK
+604 VSAILKA

-623 QILSKI
+623 QVLSKI

-737 DIAYQPEMYP
+737 DIAYQPDMYP

-771 FHNKER
+771 FHNKEK

>member
-94 IAGLDIRNEKE
+94 VAGLDIRNEKE

-134 ANKRESGYAYKLN
+134 ADKRESGYAYKLN

-202 SLKAQSPYAYN
+202 SLQSQSPYAYN

-245 RRSSTYIGTEK
+245 RPTK
-256 YADAFK
+256 YTVADYAEAFSA
-262 EGCYVLKDGA
+262 GCYVIKDGA
-272 YVTMKAAGEAFCK
+272 YVTMKAAGETFSK
-285 QPGTIYYEKLSIAD
+285 QPGTIYYESLSIAD
-299 AYKAMV
+299 AYKKMV
-305 KDIKDSETNSSKYE
+305 SEIEESATNASAYE
-319 SDAWYNYFNDNT
+319 SDAWYNYTNDIT

-347 RIEED
+347 RTEED

-373 MNPAINKLLNGLN
+373 MNPAINKLLDSLKAQQL
-386 LDGIIGLVN
+386 LDLVN
-395 ALLQENGADLTS
+395 SLLQENGADLSS

-428 TTGLAY
+428 TTGLAL
-434 PVQYLFGNLNLSDK
+434 PAQYLFGNLDFTSK
-448 NVFKSTGETAYEYD
+448 EVYKSTGKNAFKVGALA
-462 DEGHLVY
+462 DEV
-469 EVDAS
+469 
-474 GNTTDIPKLTGKTG
+474 
-488 TVYVITYSDSG
+488 VYVTTYTDTG
-499 KKNPDGTPILNA
+499 EDNDDGTPVLTAKITREAFDNA
-511 TVNRAEFDTTKMSPL
+511 TMKQLPKTSAEIV
-526 PEKAAD
+526 PEQK
-532 IKTGTVYTTGDIF
+532 YTTGDTYA
-545 KEVKLNANYSAY
+545 KTDLGTAYTAYKTKLESD
-557 VENLEKNKNPNTA
+557 NKNPNTA

-597 GLVSGLD
+597 GLVPGLD
-604 VSAILAK
+604 VAGILKA

-623 QILSKI
+623 QILGKI

-701 GCALAAKGGL
+701 GCALIAKGGL

-737 DIAYQPEMYP
+737 DIAYQPDMYP

-771 FHNKER
+771 FHNKEK

>member
-70 VLKKQQAVRTIILV
+70 VLKKQQAARTIILV

-94 IAGLDIRNEKE
+94 VAGLDIRNEKE

-129 FNALS
+129 FNAIS

-147 ERVDNVIRTY
+147 DRVDNVIRTY

-192 TGDNIDGLFD
+192 TGENINGLFD
-202 SLKAQSPYAYN
+202 SLKTQSPYAYN

-245 RRSSTYIGTEK
+245 RPTK
-256 YADAFK
+256 YTVADYAEAFSA
-262 EGCYVLKDGA
+262 GCYVIKDGA
-272 YVTMKAAGEAFCK
+272 YVTMKAAGETFSK
-285 QPGTIYYEKLSIAD
+285 QPGTVYYEKLAIAD
-299 AYKAMV
+299 AYKKMV
-305 KDIKDSETNSSKYE
+305 SEIEESATNASAYE
-319 SDAWYNYFNDNT
+319 SDAWYNYTNDIT
-331 EILDTRTGKM
+331 EILDTRSGKM

-373 MNPAINKLLNGLN
+373 MNPAINKLLDSLKAQQL
-386 LDGIIGLVN
+386 LDLVN
-395 ALLQENGADLTS
+395 SLLKENGADLSS

-428 TTGLAY
+428 TTGLAL
-434 PVQYLFGNLNLSDK
+434 PAQYLFGNLNFTSK
-448 NVFKSTGETAYEYD
+448 EVYKSTGKNAFKVGATA
-462 DEGHLVY
+462 DEVVY
-469 EVDAS
+469 V
-474 GNTTDIPKLTGKTG
+474 TTYTDTGK
-488 TVYVITYSDSG
+488 VND
-499 KKNPDGTPILNA
+499 DGTPVLTAKITREAFDNA
-511 TVNRAEFDTTKMSPL
+511 TMKQP
-526 PEKAAD
+526 P
-532 IKTGTVYTTGDIF
+532 KTNEEIVPGQKYTTGDTYA
-545 KEVKLNANYSAY
+545 KTDLGTAYTAYKTKLESD
-557 VENLEKNKNPNTA
+557 NKNPNTA

-583 GLVGGLLNLNDIIG
+583 GLVGGLLDLNDIIG
-597 GLVSGLD
+597 GLVPGLD
-604 VSAILAK
+604 VAGILKA

-623 QILSKI
+623 QILGKI

-701 GCALAAKGGL
+701 GCALVAKGGL

-737 DIAYQPEMYP
+737 DIAYQPDMYP

-771 FHNKER
+771 FHNKEK

>member
-84 ILAVALMLAP
+84 VLAVALMLAP

-147 ERVDNVIRTY
+147 DRVDNVIRTY

-225 VENALELLI
+225 VENVLELLI

-245 RRSSTYIGTEK
+245 RPTK
-256 YADAFK
+256 YTVADYAEAFNA
-262 EGCYVLKDGA
+262 GCYVINNDGA
-272 YVTMKAAGEAFCK
+272 YVTMKSAGETFCK
-285 QPGTIYYEKLSIAD
+285 QPGTIYYEQLAIAD
-299 AYKAMV
+299 AYKKMV
-305 KDIKDSETNSSKYE
+305 SEIEESATNASAYA
-319 SDAWYNYFNDNT
+319 SDAWYNYTHDFT

-373 MNPAINKLLNGLN
+373 MNPAINKLLDSLKAQQL
-386 LDGIIGLVN
+386 LDLVN
-395 ALLQENGADLTS
+395 SLLKENGADLSS

-428 TTGLAY
+428 TTGLAL
-434 PVQYLFGNLNLSDK
+434 PAQYLFGNLNFTSK
-448 NVFKSTGETAYEYD
+448 EVYKSTGKNAFKVGALA
-462 DEGHLVY
+462 DEV
-469 EVDAS
+469 
-474 GNTTDIPKLTGKTG
+474 
-488 TVYVITYSDSG
+488 VYVTTYTDSG
-499 KKNPDGTPILNA
+499 EVNDDGTPILTAKITREAFDNA
-511 TVNRAEFDTTKMSPL
+511 TMKQPPKTNAEIVPGQK
-526 PEKAAD
+526 
-532 IKTGTVYTTGDIF
+532 YTTGDTYA
-545 KEVKLNANYSAY
+545 KTDLGTAYKAYETKLKND
-557 VENLEKNKNPNTA
+557 NKNPNTA

-604 VSAILAK
+604 VSAILKA

-718 NGTSA
+718 NGTPA

-737 DIAYQPEMYP
+737 DIAYQPDMYP

>member
-70 VLKKQQAVRTIILV
+70 VLKKQQAARTIILV
-84 ILAVALMLAP
+84 ILAVTLMLAP
-94 IAGLDIRNEKE
+94 VAGLDARNEKE

-129 FNALS
+129 FNAIS

-147 ERVDNVIRTY
+147 DRVDNVIRTY

-202 SLKAQSPYAYN
+202 SLQSQSPYAYN

-245 RRSSTYIGTEK
+245 RPTK
-256 YADAFK
+256 YTVADYAEAFSA
-262 EGCYVLKDGA
+262 GCYVIKDGA

-285 QPGTIYYEKLSIAD
+285 QPGTIYYEQLAIAD
-299 AYKAMV
+299 AYKKMV
-305 KDIKDSETNSSKYE
+305 SEIEESATNASAYE
-319 SDAWYNYFNDNT
+319 SDAWYNYTNDIT
-331 EILDTRTGKM
+331 EILDTRTGEM

-395 ALLQENGADLTS
+395 ALLKENSADLSS

-428 TTGLAY
+428 TTGLAL
-434 PVQYLFGNLNLSDK
+434 PAQYLFGNLDFTSK
-448 NVFKSTGETAYEYD
+448 EVYKSTGKNAFKVGAPA
-462 DEGHLVY
+462 DEV
-469 EVDAS
+469 
-474 GNTTDIPKLTGKTG
+474 
-488 TVYVITYSDSG
+488 VYVTTYTDSG
-499 KKNPDGTPILNA
+499 EVNDDGTPVLTAKITREAFDNA
-511 TVNRAEFDTTKMSPL
+511 TMKQLPKTSAEIV
-526 PEKAAD
+526 PEQK
-532 IKTGTVYTTGDIF
+532 YTTGDTYA
-545 KEVKLNANYSAY
+545 KTKLGTAY
-557 VENLEKNKNPNTA
+557 TAYKTKLESDNKNPNTA

-583 GLVGGLLNLNDIIG
+583 GLVGGLLDLNDIIG
-597 GLVSGLD
+597 GLVPGLD
-604 VSAILAK
+604 VAGILKA

-623 QILSKI
+623 QILGKI

-701 GCALAAKGGL
+701 GCALIAKGGL

-737 DIAYQPEMYP
+737 DIAYQPDMYP

-771 FHNKER
+771 FHNKEK

>member
-70 VLKKQQAVRTIILV
+70 VLKKQQAARTIILV
-84 ILAVALMLAP
+84 VLAVALMLAP
-94 IAGLDIRNEKE
+94 VAGLDIRNEKE

-129 FNALS
+129 FNAIS

-147 ERVDNVIRTY
+147 DRVDNVIRTY

-192 TGDNIDGLFD
+192 TGENINGLFD
-202 SLKAQSPYAYN
+202 SLKTQSPYAYN

-219 DGYIFG
+219 DGYVFG

-245 RRSSTYIGTEK
+245 RPTK
-256 YADAFK
+256 YTVADYAEAFSA
-262 EGCYVLKDGA
+262 GCYVIKDGA
-272 YVTMKAAGEAFCK
+272 YVTMKAAGETFSK
-285 QPGTIYYEKLSIAD
+285 QPGTIYYESLSIAD
-299 AYKAMV
+299 AYKKMV
-305 KDIKDSETNSSKYE
+305 SEIEESATNASAYE
-319 SDAWYNYFNDNT
+319 SDAWYNYTNDIT

-373 MNPAINKLLNGLN
+373 MNPAINKLLDSLKAQQL
-386 LDGIIGLVN
+386 LDLVN
-395 ALLQENGADLTS
+395 SLLKDNDADLSS

-428 TTGLAY
+428 TTGLAL
-434 PVQYLFGNLNLSDK
+434 PAQYLFGNLSFTSK
-448 NVFKSTGETAYEYD
+448 EVYKSTGKNAFKVGALA
-462 DEGHLVY
+462 DE
-469 EVDAS
+469 
-474 GNTTDIPKLTGKTG
+474 I
-488 TVYVITYSDSG
+488 VYVTTYKDSG
-499 KKNPDGTPILNA
+499 KVNDDGTPILTATITREAFDNA
-511 TVNRAEFDTTKMSPL
+511 TMKQPPKTNAEIVLGQK
-526 PEKAAD
+526 
-532 IKTGTVYTTGDIF
+532 YTTGDTYA
-545 KEVKLNANYSAY
+545 KTDLGTAYTAYKTKLESD
-557 VENLEKNKNPNTA
+557 NKNPNTA

-583 GLVGGLLNLNDIIG
+583 GLVGGLLDLNDIIG
-597 GLVSGLD
+597 GLVPGLD
-604 VSAILAK
+604 VAGILKA

-623 QILSKI
+623 QILGKI

-701 GCALAAKGGL
+701 GCALVAKGGL

-737 DIAYQPEMYP
+737 DIAYQPDMYP

-771 FHNKER
+771 FHNKEK

>member
-134 ANKRESGYAYKLN
+134 ADKRESGYAYKLN

-245 RRSSTYIGTEK
+245 RPTK
-256 YADAFK
+256 YTVADYAEAFSA
-262 EGCYVLKDGA
+262 GCYVIKDGA
-272 YVTMKAAGEAFCK
+272 YVTMKAAGETFSK
-285 QPGTIYYEKLSIAD
+285 QPGTIYYEQLAIAD
-299 AYKAMV
+299 AYKKMV
-305 KDIKDSETNSSKYE
+305 SEIEESATNASAYE
-319 SDAWYNYFNDNT
+319 SDAWYNYTNDIT

-347 RIEED
+347 RTEED

-373 MNPAINKLLNGLN
+373 MNPAINKLLDSLKAQQL
-386 LDGIIGLVN
+386 LDLVN
-395 ALLQENGADLTS
+395 SLLKENGADLSS

-428 TTGLAY
+428 TTGLAL
-434 PVQYLFGNLNLSDK
+434 PAQYLFGNLDFTSK
-448 NVFKSTGETAYEYD
+448 EVYKSTGKNAFKVGATA
-462 DEGHLVY
+462 DEV
-469 EVDAS
+469 
-474 GNTTDIPKLTGKTG
+474 
-488 TVYVITYSDSG
+488 VYVTTYTDTG
-499 KKNPDGTPILNA
+499 EVNDDGTPVLTAKITREAFDNA
-511 TVNRAEFDTTKMSPL
+511 TMKQLPKTSAEIV
-526 PEKAAD
+526 PEQK
-532 IKTGTVYTTGDIF
+532 YTTGDTYA
-545 KEVKLNANYSAY
+545 KTKLGTAY
-557 VENLEKNKNPNTA
+557 TAYKTKLESDNKNPNTA

-583 GLVGGLLNLNDIIG
+583 GLVGGLLDLNDIIG
-597 GLVSGLD
+597 GLVPGLD
-604 VSAILAK
+604 VAGILKA

-623 QILSKI
+623 QILGKI

-737 DIAYQPEMYP
+737 DIAYQPDMYP

-771 FHNKER
+771 FHNKEK

>member
-70 VLKKQQAVRTIILV
+70 VLKKQQAARTIILV
-84 ILAVALMLAP
+84 ILAVTLMLAP
-94 IAGLDIRNEKE
+94 VAGLDARNEKE

-129 FNALS
+129 FNAIS

-147 ERVDNVIRTY
+147 DRVDNVIRTY

-192 TGDNIDGLFD
+192 TGDNINGLFD
-202 SLKAQSPYAYN
+202 SLKTQSPYAYN

-245 RRSSTYIGTEK
+245 RPTK
-256 YADAFK
+256 YTVADYAEAFSA
-262 EGCYVLKDGA
+262 GCYVINNDGA

-285 QPGTIYYEKLSIAD
+285 QPGTIYYEQLAIAD
-299 AYKAMV
+299 AYKKMV
-305 KDIKDSETNSSKYE
+305 SEIEASATNASAYA
-319 SDAWYNYFNDNT
+319 SDAWYNYTNDIT

-373 MNPAINKLLNGLN
+373 MNPAINKLLDSLKAQQL
-386 LDGIIGLVN
+386 LDLVN
-395 ALLQENGADLTS
+395 SLLKDNDADLSS

-428 TTGLAY
+428 TTGLAL
-434 PVQYLFGNLNLSDK
+434 PAQYLFGNLNFTSK
-448 NVFKSTGETAYEYD
+448 EVYKSTGKNAFKVGATA
-462 DEGHLVY
+462 DEV
-469 EVDAS
+469 
-474 GNTTDIPKLTGKTG
+474 
-488 TVYVITYSDSG
+488 VYVTTYTDTG
-499 KKNPDGTPILNA
+499 EVNDDGTPVLTAKITREAFDNA
-511 TVNRAEFDTTKMSPL
+511 TMKQLPKTSAEIV
-526 PEKAAD
+526 PEQK
-532 IKTGTVYTTGDIF
+532 YTTGDTYA
-545 KEVKLNANYSAY
+545 KTDLGTAYTAYETKLESD
-557 VENLEKNKNPNTA
+557 NKNPNTA

-583 GLVGGLLNLNDIIG
+583 GLVGGLLDLNDIIG
-597 GLVSGLD
+597 GLVPGLD
-604 VSAILAK
+604 VAGILKA

-623 QILSKI
+623 QILGKI

-649 LSFYSHPLLKKC
+649 LSFCSHPLLKKC

-701 GCALAAKGGL
+701 GCALVAKGGL

-737 DIAYQPEMYP
+737 DIAYQPDMYP

-771 FHNKER
+771 FHNKEK

>member
-70 VLKKQQAVRTIILV
+70 VLKKQQAARTIILV
-84 ILAVALMLAP
+84 VLAVALMLAP
-94 IAGLDIRNEKE
+94 VAGLDIRNEKE

-129 FNALS
+129 FNAIS

-147 ERVDNVIRTY
+147 DRVDNVIRTY

-245 RRSSTYIGTEK
+245 RPTK
-256 YADAFK
+256 YTVADYAEAFSA
-262 EGCYVLKDGA
+262 GCYVINNDGA

-285 QPGTIYYEKLSIAD
+285 QPGTIYYEQLAIAD
-299 AYKAMV
+299 AYKKMV
-305 KDIKDSETNSSKYE
+305 SEIEESATNASAYE
-319 SDAWYNYFNDNT
+319 SDAWYNYTNDIT
-331 EILDTRTGKM
+331 EILDTRTGEM

-373 MNPAINKLLNGLN
+373 MNPAINKLLDSLKAQQL
-386 LDGIIGLVN
+386 LDLVN
-395 ALLQENGADLTS
+395 SLLKENSADLSS

-428 TTGLAY
+428 TTGLAL
-434 PVQYLFGNLNLSDK
+434 PAQYLFGNLDFTSK
-448 NVFKSTGETAYEYD
+448 EVYKSTGKNAFKVGATA
-462 DEGHLVY
+462 DEV
-469 EVDAS
+469 
-474 GNTTDIPKLTGKTG
+474 
-488 TVYVITYSDSG
+488 VYVTTYKDSG
-499 KKNPDGTPILNA
+499 EVNDDGSPVLTATITREAFDNA
-511 TVNRAEFDTTKMSPL
+511 TMKQPPKTSAEIVPGQK
-526 PEKAAD
+526 
-532 IKTGTVYTTGDIF
+532 YTTGDTYA
-545 KEVKLNANYSAY
+545 KTKLGTAY
-557 VENLEKNKNPNTA
+557 TAYKTKLESDNKNPNTA

-583 GLVGGLLNLNDIIG
+583 GLVGGLLDLNDIIG
-597 GLVSGLD
+597 GLVPGLD
-604 VSAILAK
+604 VAGILKA

-623 QILSKI
+623 QILGKI

-737 DIAYQPEMYP
+737 DIAYQPDMYP

-771 FHNKER
+771 FHNKEK

>member
-70 VLKKQQAVRTIILV
+70 VLKKQQAARTIILV

-94 IAGLDIRNEKE
+94 VAGLDIRNEKE

-134 ANKRESGYAYKLN
+134 ADKRESGYAYKLN

-202 SLKAQSPYAYN
+202 SLQSQSPYAYN

-245 RRSSTYIGTEK
+245 RPTK
-256 YADAFK
+256 YTVADYAEAFNA
-262 EGCYVLKDGA
+262 GCYVIKDGA
-272 YVTMKAAGEAFCK
+272 YVTMKAAGETFSK
-285 QPGTIYYEKLSIAD
+285 QPGTVYYEKLAIAD
-299 AYKAMV
+299 AYKKMV
-305 KDIKDSETNSSKYE
+305 SEIEESATNASAYE
-319 SDAWYNYFNDNT
+319 SDAWYNYTNDIT
-331 EILDTRTGKM
+331 EILDTRSGKM

-373 MNPAINKLLNGLN
+373 MSPAINKLLDSLKAQQL
-386 LDGIIGLVN
+386 LDLVN
-395 ALLQENGADLTS
+395 SLLKENSADLSS

-428 TTGLAY
+428 TTGLAL
-434 PVQYLFGNLNLSDK
+434 PAQYLFGNLDFTSK
-448 NVFKSTGETAYEYD
+448 EVYKSTGKNAFKVGATA
-462 DEGHLVY
+462 DEV
-469 EVDAS
+469 
-474 GNTTDIPKLTGKTG
+474 
-488 TVYVITYSDSG
+488 VYVTTYKDSG
-499 KKNPDGTPILNA
+499 EVNDDGSPVLTATITREAFDNA
-511 TVNRAEFDTTKMSPL
+511 TMKQPPKTSAEIVPGQK
-526 PEKAAD
+526 
-532 IKTGTVYTTGDIF
+532 YTTGDTYA
-545 KEVKLNANYSAY
+545 KTKLGTAY
-557 VENLEKNKNPNTA
+557 TAYKTKLESDNKNPNTA

-583 GLVGGLLNLNDIIG
+583 GLVGGLLDLNDIIG
-597 GLVSGLD
+597 GLVPGLD
-604 VSAILAK
+604 VAGILKA

-623 QILSKI
+623 QVLSKI

-701 GCALAAKGGL
+701 GCALIAKGGL

-737 DIAYQPEMYP
+737 DIAYQPDMYP

-771 FHNKER
+771 FHNKEK

>member
-147 ERVDNVIRTY
+147 DRVDNVIRTY

-202 SLKAQSPYAYN
+202 SLQSQSPYAYN

-245 RRSSTYIGTEK
+245 RPTK
-256 YADAFK
+256 YTVADYAEAFNA
-262 EGCYVLKDGA
+262 GCYVIKDGA
-272 YVTMKAAGEAFCK
+272 YVTMKAAGETFSK
-285 QPGTIYYEKLSIAD
+285 QPGTIYYESLSIAD
-299 AYKAMV
+299 AYKKMV
-305 KDIKDSETNSSKYE
+305 SEIEESATNASAYE
-319 SDAWYNYFNDNT
+319 SDAWYNYTNDIT

-373 MNPAINKLLNGLN
+373 MNPAINKLLDSLKAQQL
-386 LDGIIGLVN
+386 LDLVN
-395 ALLQENGADLTS
+395 SLLKDNDADLSS

-428 TTGLAY
+428 TTGLAL
-434 PVQYLFGNLNLSDK
+434 PAQYLFGNLDFTSK
-448 NVFKSTGETAYEYD
+448 EVYKSTGKNAFKVGALA
-462 DEGHLVY
+462 DEV
-469 EVDAS
+469 
-474 GNTTDIPKLTGKTG
+474 
-488 TVYVITYSDSG
+488 VYVTTYTDSG
-499 KKNPDGTPILNA
+499 EVNDDGTPVLTAKITREAFDNA
-511 TVNRAEFDTTKMSPL
+511 TMKQLPKTSAEIV
-526 PEKAAD
+526 PEQK
-532 IKTGTVYTTGDIF
+532 YTTGDTYA
-545 KEVKLNANYSAY
+545 KTKLGTAY
-557 VENLEKNKNPNTA
+557 TAYKTKLESDNKNPNTA

-583 GLVGGLLNLNDIIG
+583 GLVGGLLDLNDIIG
-597 GLVSGLD
+597 GLVPGLD
-604 VSAILAK
+604 VAGILKA

-623 QILSKI
+623 QVLGKI

-701 GCALAAKGGL
+701 GCALVAKGGL

-737 DIAYQPEMYP
+737 DIAYQPDMYP

-771 FHNKER
+771 FHNKEK

>member
-134 ANKRESGYAYKLN
+134 ADKRESGYAYKLN
-147 ERVDNVIRTY
+147 DRVDNVIRTY

-225 VENALELLI
+225 VENVLELLI

-245 RRSSTYIGTEK
+245 RPTK
-256 YADAFK
+256 YTVADYAEAFNA
-262 EGCYVLKDGA
+262 GCYVIKDGA
-272 YVTMKAAGEAFCK
+272 YVTMKSAGETFCK
-285 QPGTIYYEKLSIAD
+285 QPGTIYYEQLAIAD
-299 AYKAMV
+299 AYKKMV
-305 KDIKDSETNSSKYE
+305 SEIEESATNASAYA
-319 SDAWYNYFNDNT
+319 SDAWYNYTNDIT

-373 MNPAINKLLNGLN
+373 MNPAINKLLDSLKAQQL
-386 LDGIIGLVN
+386 LDLVN
-395 ALLQENGADLTS
+395 SLLKENGADLSS

-428 TTGLAY
+428 TTGLAL
-434 PVQYLFGNLNLSDK
+434 PAQYLFGNLNFTSK
-448 NVFKSTGETAYEYD
+448 EVYKSTGKNAFKVGALA
-462 DEGHLVY
+462 DEV
-469 EVDAS
+469 
-474 GNTTDIPKLTGKTG
+474 
-488 TVYVITYSDSG
+488 VYVTTYTDTG
-499 KKNPDGTPILNA
+499 EVNDDGTPVLTAKITREAFDNA
-511 TVNRAEFDTTKMSPL
+511 TMKQPPKTNAEIVPGQK
-526 PEKAAD
+526 
-532 IKTGTVYTTGDIF
+532 YTTGDTYA
-545 KEVKLNANYSAY
+545 KTDLGTAYKAYETKLKND
-557 VENLEKNKNPNTA
+557 NKNPNTA

-604 VSAILAK
+604 VSAILKA

-701 GCALAAKGGL
+701 GCALVAKGGL

-737 DIAYQPEMYP
+737 DIAYQPDMYP

-771 FHNKER
+771 FHNKEK

>member
-94 IAGLDIRNEKE
+94 VARLDIRNEKE

-134 ANKRESGYAYKLN
+134 ADKRESGYAYKLN

-180 QVGGLDGEMIKV
+180 QIGGLDGEMIKV

-202 SLKAQSPYAYN
+202 SLQSQSPYAYN

-245 RRSSTYIGTEK
+245 RPTK
-256 YADAFK
+256 YTFADYAEAFSA
-262 EGCYVLKDGA
+262 GCYVIKDGA
-272 YVTMKAAGEAFCK
+272 YVTMKAAGETFSK
-285 QPGTIYYEKLSIAD
+285 QPGTIYYEQLAIAD
-299 AYKAMV
+299 AYKKMV
-305 KDIKDSETNSSKYE
+305 SEIEESATNASAYE
-319 SDAWYNYFNDNT
+319 SDAWYNYTNDIT
-331 EILDTRTGKM
+331 EILDTRSGKM

-373 MNPAINKLLNGLN
+373 MNPAINKLLDSLKAQQL
-386 LDGIIGLVN
+386 LDLVN
-395 ALLQENGADLTS
+395 SLLEENSADLSS

-428 TTGLAY
+428 TTGLAL
-434 PVQYLFGNLNLSDK
+434 PAQYLFGNLNFTSK
-448 NVFKSTGETAYEYD
+448 EVYKSTGKNAFKVGATA
-462 DEGHLVY
+462 DEV
-469 EVDAS
+469 
-474 GNTTDIPKLTGKTG
+474 
-488 TVYVITYSDSG
+488 VYVTTYTDTG
-499 KKNPDGTPILNA
+499 EVNDDGTPVLTAKITREAFDNA
-511 TVNRAEFDTTKMSPL
+511 TMKQP
-526 PEKAAD
+526 P
-532 IKTGTVYTTGDIF
+532 KTNEEIVPGQKYTTGDTYA
-545 KEVKLNANYSAY
+545 KTDLGTAYTAYKTKLESD
-557 VENLEKNKNPNTA
+557 NKNPNTA

-583 GLVGGLLNLNDIIG
+583 GLVGGLLDLNDIIG
-597 GLVSGLD
+597 GLVSGID
-604 VSAILAK
+604 VSAILKA

-623 QILSKI
+623 QILGKI

-681 VDMSDYAWV
+681 VDLSDYAWV

-737 DIAYQPEMYP
+737 DIAYQPDMYP

-771 FHNKER
+771 FHNKEK

>member
-84 ILAVALMLAP
+84 VLAVALMLAP

-129 FNALS
+129 FNAIS

-147 ERVDNVIRTY
+147 DRVDNVIRTY

-202 SLKAQSPYAYN
+202 SLQSQSPYAYN

-219 DGYIFG
+219 DGYVFG

-245 RRSSTYIGTEK
+245 RPTK
-256 YADAFK
+256 YTVADYAEAFSA
-262 EGCYVLKDGA
+262 GCYVIKDGA
-272 YVTMKAAGEAFCK
+272 YVTMKAAGETFCK
-285 QPGTIYYEKLSIAD
+285 QPGTIYYESLSIAD
-299 AYKAMV
+299 AYKKMV
-305 KDIKDSETNSSKYE
+305 SEIEESATNASAYE
-319 SDAWYNYFNDNT
+319 SDAWYNYTNDIT

-373 MNPAINKLLNGLN
+373 MNPAINKLLDSLKAQQL
-386 LDGIIGLVN
+386 LDLVN
-395 ALLQENGADLTS
+395 SLLKDNDADLSS

-428 TTGLAY
+428 TTGLAL
-434 PVQYLFGNLNLSDK
+434 PAQYLFGNLDFTSK
-448 NVFKSTGETAYEYD
+448 EVYKSTGKNAFKVGATA
-462 DEGHLVY
+462 DEV
-469 EVDAS
+469 
-474 GNTTDIPKLTGKTG
+474 
-488 TVYVITYSDSG
+488 VYVTTYKDSG
-499 KKNPDGTPILNA
+499 EVNDDGSPVLTATITREAFDNA
-511 TVNRAEFDTTKMSPL
+511 TMKQPPKTSAEIVPGQK
-526 PEKAAD
+526 
-532 IKTGTVYTTGDIF
+532 YTTGDTYA
-545 KEVKLNANYSAY
+545 KTKLGTAY
-557 VENLEKNKNPNTA
+557 TAYKTKLESDNKNPNTA

-583 GLVGGLLNLNDIIG
+583 GLVGGLLDLNDIIG
-597 GLVSGLD
+597 GLVPGLD
-604 VSAILAK
+604 VAGILKA

-623 QILSKI
+623 QILGKI

-701 GCALAAKGGL
+701 GCALVAKGGL

-737 DIAYQPEMYP
+737 DIAYQPDMYP

-771 FHNKER
+771 FHNKEK